1 MLNQKVLYSTSK
13 MILND
18 NDRPQH
24 DINCFIHMIAIK
36 GEVRLVTGM
45 YNKTTEYKNQCCH
58 KFQYDCM

>member
-1 MLNQKVLYSTSK
+1 

-24 DINCFIHMIAIK
+24 DINCFIHMIAVK